1 MNVTVTDALLPLV
14 VSPIVQIDARSC
26 GLRGEVPPLG
36 ELVRMGLVKFGV
48 DDAAGQKTLGSA
60 FLQIHKTL
68 QGIDLS
74 GNNITALEELPAGMQ
89 VRLQQNGQ
97 PLVLAPAALQQAVR
111 QQTFLDLS
119 GTALANKEDMK
130 QAA

>member
-1 MNVTVTDALLPLV
+1 
-14 VSPIVQIDARSC
+14 
-26 GLRGEVPPLG
+26 
-36 ELVRMGLVKFGV
+36 
-48 DDAAGQKTLGSA
+48 
-60 FLQIHKTL
+60 
-68 QGIDLS
+68 
-74 GNNITALEELPAGMQ
+74 MQ